1 MNLKEGLVYRSTG
14 SWYTVK
20 LKDGG
25 FVESRIKGKFRTKGI
40 RTTNPVAVGDIVMID
55 VDKENKGV
63 IHQIEPRKNYMI
75 RKSVNLSKEAHVIAA
90 NLDLCVLIT
99 TLINPVTSTGFIDR
113 FTVTA
118 QAYDIPL
125 LIVFNKIDLYTDED
139 LQKLDS
145 LIISYENAG
154 CSCVKTSAL
163 NKDGVEDLKVL
174 IKGKVSLFS
183 GHSGSGKSSL
193 INAIDSKLE
202 LKVGEI
208 SDSHLKGKHT
218 TTFAEM
224 YELNNDTKIID
235 SPGIKGFGLIDLEK
249 EELSNFFPEMFSLL
263 KDCKFHNCKH
273 INEPGCAV
281 IKAVSSAKIPEF
293 RYLSYLA
300 MYHDDGEENYR
311 TTNY

>member
-1 MNLKEGLVYRSTG
+1 M
-14 SWYTVK
+14 
-20 LKDGG
+20 
-25 FVESRIKGKFRTKGI
+25 
-40 RTTNPVAVGDIVMID
+40 
-55 VDKENKGV
+55 
-63 IHQIEPRKNYMI
+63 
-75 RKSVNLSKEAHVIAA
+75 
-90 NLDLCVLIT
+90 
-99 TLINPVTSTGFIDR
+99 
-113 FTVTA
+113 
-118 QAYDIPL
+118 
-125 LIVFNKIDLYTDED
+125 
-139 LQKLDS
+139 
-145 LIISYENAG
+145 IISYENAG

-163 NKDGVEDLKVL
+163 NKDGVENLKEL

-193 INAIDSKLE
+193 INAVDSNFD

-224 YELNNDTKIID
+224 YELNNNTKIID

>member
-25 FVESRIKGKFRTKGI
+25 FVESRIKGKFRTKEI

-63 IHQIEPRKNYMI
+63 IHQIEPRKNYII

-125 LIVFNKIDLYTDED
+125 LIVFNKIDLYADED

-163 NKDGVEDLKVL
+163 NKDGVENLKEL

-193 INAIDSKLE
+193 INAVDSNFD

-224 YELNNDTKIID
+224 YELNNNTKIID